1 MLARINR
8 YLTPPRRKAIYGIV
22 TAAVAGAL
30 AFGLVTTDQLNSAVQ
45 AVLGIVAALT
55 TLMAALNT
63 SSGPNDER

>member
-8 YLTPPRRKAIYGIV
+8 YLTPARRKAIYGIV
-22 TAAVAGAL
+22 TAAVAAAL
-30 AFGLVTTDQLNSAVQ
+30 AFGLVTTDQLSSAVQ

-63 SSGPNDER
+63 SSGPNDEL

>member
-8 YLTPPRRKAIYGIV
+8 YLTPARRKAIYGIV
-22 TAAVAGAL
+22 TAAVAAAL
-30 AFGLVTTDQLNSAVQ
+30 AFDLVTTDQLNSAVQ

-63 SSGPNDER
+63 SSGPNDEQ

>member
-1 MLARINR
+1 MLAKINR
-8 YLTPPRRKAIYGIV
+8 YLTPTRRKAIYGIV

-63 SSGPNDER
+63 SAGPHDNQ